1 MIKRG
6 LKFRILCWISVIF
19 LMSSVVAASM
29 GKPSEERDLQQA
41 IQDISE
47 DEKKILEELFLQAQQ
62 IEVLR
67 DRQTELEDRISDL
80 NRSIT
85 ELSRALEKAGQDY
98 DYKLKFLETVLTSYQ
113 RNGAGSFFKVLLN
126 AGSVSELL
134 NRWNIFREFSAD
146 TDELL
151 KEIKEERARMGI
163 KKEQLDRNLS
173 DLKREQTELENTMK
187 ETEKAMAK
195 NEEMLAAL
203 QGDREKFEERLK
215 WVGEGMEKLE
225 ETLNAF
231 TVGINDFIRQGYLP
245 DDVIR
250 QEISLSGFKGVVDEK
265 AFNRLFKEENLPP
278 MIVKF
283 HKDIV
288 EVSSEEYGLEM
299 SGLFEPTEGTKLKF
313 SAQKGSFF
321 GMKLDRKTLDNLLS
335 KGYLTLDLTTPL
347 EGNSIQKIKVREG
360 YLDIFVKVSLFG
372 RAK

>member
-19 LMSSVVAASM
+19 MMSSVVAASM
-29 GKPSEERDLQQA
+29 GKPSEERDLQQT

-47 DEKKILEELFLQAQQ
+47 DEKKILEELFLQAQE

-67 DRQTELEDRISDL
+67 DRQTELKDRISDL
-80 NRSIT
+80 NRSIA
-85 ELSRALEKAGQDY
+85 ELSDALEKAGQDY

-146 TDELL
+146 TDALL

-283 HKDIV
+283 HKDMV
-288 EVSSEEYGLEM
+288 EVSSKEYGLEM

-313 SAQKGSFF
+313 SAQRGSFF

>member
-146 TDELL
+146 TDALL

-250 QEISLSGFKGVVDEK
+250 QEISLSGFKGVVDEN

-283 HKDIV
+283 HKDMV